1 MGRIKYN
8 SARPHLKTTP
18 RFLAKIVG
26 NNRYRMRLIFLISF
40 FLMTNF
46 VFGQKSRFDFGFN
59 LDEITRIN
67 SLITMG
73 NTNYSKINAPNLWGF
88 GLGFNVYYKFNEQFQ
103 IRTSPGISFESE
115 ELIFTRQ
122 GADETLKLN
131 LALLRLP
138 IHGIYKPNEKIPMGI
153 ILGATPNIQMPEPEE
168 SHIGQIKL
176 KKFEFSLDLGLNY
189 KINLPWFS
197 LIPEIRY
204 SKSLINVARDNK
216 TEYGQAITDF
226 YRNRIIFGIYIREKS
241 K

>member
-1 MGRIKYN
+1 
-8 SARPHLKTTP
+8 
-18 RFLAKIVG
+18 
-26 NNRYRMRLIFLISF
+26 
-40 FLMTNF
+40 MTNF
-46 VFGQKSRFDFGFN
+46 VFGQESRFDFGFN

-67 SLITMG
+67 SLITKG

-115 ELIFTRQ
+115 ELIFTKQ

-168 SHIGQIKL
+168 SHIGQIK
-176 KKFEFSLDLGLNY
+176 
-189 KINLPWFS
+189 
-197 LIPEIRY
+197 
-204 SKSLINVARDNK
+204 
-216 TEYGQAITDF
+216 
-226 YRNRIIFGIYIREKS
+226 
-241 K
+241 